1 MESGNTGGVQRRI
14 SKLLRVLV
22 VGGAAMAASCA
33 SVKGHKSGVGP
44 AASGGAAGTSSA
56 TQSSG
61 AADAGTPP
69 RNESSDPGE
78 TYHPNA
84 DAMTW

>member
-1 MESGNTGGVQRRI
+1 MESGNTGGVQRRV

-33 SVKGHKSGVGP
+33 SVKGHKSGVDP
-44 AASGGAAGTSSA
+44 AASGGASGTSSA
-56 TQSSG
+56 KESSG
-61 AADAGTPP
+61 AADAGTPA
-69 RNESSDPGE
+69 RNEPSDPSE

>member
-1 MESGNTGGVQRRI
+1 MESGNTGGAQRRI

-22 VGGAAMAASCA
+22 VGGAAMTASCA
-33 SVKGHKSGVGP
+33 SVKGQKSGVGP
-44 AASGGAAGTSSA
+44 AANAGAAGTSSA
-56 TQSSG
+56 EQSSG

-69 RNESSDPGE
+69 RNESSDPSE

>member
-33 SVKGHKSGVGP
+33 SVKGHKSGEGP
-44 AASGGAAGTSSA
+44 AASA
-56 TQSSG
+56 G